1 MRNVHHFAAVSVAYV
16 AFLLL
21 AGCAL
26 QPQSYDERVAAG
38 YAAVAITNDTTT
50 TLVIGETVSKEIGRE
65 VLKQT
70 RTAREGLDV
79 ASTLSGKLGEDKVI
93 SALNIL
99 DAAQDLLCKDHESD
113 PNCIAMR
120 ARSQP

>member
-1 MRNVHHFAAVSVAYV
+1 MRSIVPFYFAY
-16 AFLLL
+16 LLSAMML
-21 AGCAL
+21 TGCAL

-38 YAAVAITNDTTT
+38 YAGVAITNDTTT
-50 TLVIGETVSKEIGRE
+50 TLVIGGTVSKELGRD

-70 RTAREGLDV
+70 RTARETLDI
-79 ASTLSGKLGEDKVI
+79 ASTLSGKLGDDKVI

-99 DAAQDLLCKDHESD
+99 DAAQDLLCKDHETD